1 MLSLRKLKTF
11 VKVAQ
16 LGSFSRAAEAL
27 YLTQAAVSQQVQELE
42 AHLGVSLFERKSSG
56 VVLTRAGATLLKYAL
71 QMLSLSDQAEN
82 AVADIAKMQTGDL
95 RIGMTR
101 PAAAHLVQTWLL
113 EFHKQ
118 YPQFK
123 TVLHTN
129 SDAEALYKDI
139 LSDGLDI
146 AFIEGKV
153 DFNLKKIK
161 IAELKNANLCVI
173 FGADHPWRNRKSISI
188 YEVAQQPLVAC
199 SRHSPLSDWL
209 EELFESF
216 NLNSRVVA
224 EFDDPHAILM
234 AVAEGSGI
242 SVMPSCVFS
251 GDATAHRE
259 AIHCALIE
267 EVPEIRFPI
276 QVIWSAN
283 RQYSPMA
290 CAFMTLLS
298 EDFPDVL
305 PLLIDQ
311 PQ

>member
-42 AHLGVSLFERKSSG
+42 AYLGVSLFERKSSG
-56 VVLTRAGATLLKYAL
+56 AVLTRAGATLQKYAL

-82 AVADIAKMQTGDL
+82 AVADIAKMQAGDL

-101 PAAAHLVQTWLL
+101 PAAAYLVQTWLAA
-113 EFHKQ
+113 FHKEH
-118 YPQFK
+118 PQFK
-123 TVLHTN
+123 TVLQTN
-129 SDAEALYKDI
+129 SAAEALYKDI
-139 LSDGLDI
+139 LSGRLDI
-146 AFIEGKV
+146 AFIEGEMNFKSQKV
-153 DFNLKKIK
+153 KM
-161 IAELKNANLCVI
+161 AELKNANLCVI
-173 FGADHPWRNRKSISI
+173 FSADHPWKERKSISI
-188 YEVAQQPLVAC
+188 HEVAQQPLVAC
-199 SRHSPLSDWL
+199 SQHSPLSNWL
-209 EELFESF
+209 EELFGSF
-216 NLNSRVVA
+216 KLDSRVVA

-234 AVAEGSGI
+234 SVADGTGI

-276 QVIWSAN
+276 QVVWSAH
-283 RQYSPMA
+283 RAYSPVA

-311 PQ
+311 PL

>member
-16 LGSFSRAAEAL
+16 IGSFSHAAKAL

-42 AHLGVSLFERKSSG
+42 AHLGVRLLERKSSG
-56 VVLTRAGATLLKYAL
+56 VSLTRAGNVLLEYAQ
-71 QMLSLSDQAEN
+71 QMSSLSDQAES
-82 AVADIAKMQTGDL
+82 AVADVIKMQAGNL

-101 PAAAHLVQTWLL
+101 PAAAYLVQTWLL

-129 SDAEALYKDI
+129 SDSEALYKDI
-139 LSDGLDI
+139 LSGGLDI
-146 AFIEGKV
+146 AFIEGEM
-153 DFNLKKIK
+153 DFKPQKIK
-161 IAELKNANLCVI
+161 MAELKNAKLCVI
-173 FGADHPWRNRKSISI
+173 FSVDHPWKERKSISI
-188 YEVAQQPLVAC
+188 YKVAQQPLVAC

-209 EELFESF
+209 EQLFGSF
-216 NLNSRVVA
+216 KLNSHVVA
-224 EFDDPHAILM
+224 EFDDPHAIVM
-234 AVAEGSGI
+234 SVINGTGI

-251 GDATAHRE
+251 GDTLAHNE

-267 EVPEIRFPI
+267 EVPDIRFPI

-283 RQYSPMA
+283 KPYSPVA

-305 PLLIDQ
+305 PLLIE
-311 PQ
+311 

>member
-16 LGSFSRAAEAL
+16 IGSFSRAAEAL

-56 VVLTRAGATLLKYAL
+56 IALTRAGAALQKYAL
-71 QMLSLSDQAEN
+71 QMLTLSDQAEN
-82 AVADIAKMQTGDL
+82 AVTDIVKMQAGDL

-101 PAAAHLVQTWLL
+101 PAAAYLVQTWLAA
-113 EFHKQ
+113 FHKEH
-118 YPQFK
+118 PQFK
-123 TVLHTN
+123 TVLQTN
-129 SDAEALYKDI
+129 SDAEALYKEI
-139 LSDGLDI
+139 LSGGLDI
-146 AFIEGKV
+146 AFIEGEM
-153 DFNLKKIK
+153 DFKSQKIK
-161 IAELKNANLCVI
+161 VAELKNANLFVI
-173 FGADHPWRNRKSISI
+173 FGAEHPWKERKSISI
-188 YEVAQQPLVAC
+188 YEVAQQPLISC
-199 SRHSPLSDWL
+199 SRHSPLSNWL
-209 EELFESF
+209 EGLFGSF
-216 NLNSRVVA
+216 KLSSHTVA

-234 AVAEGSGI
+234 SVADGTGI

-251 GDATAHRE
+251 GDTTTHNE

-276 QVIWSAN
+276 QVIWSAH
-283 RQYSPMA
+283 RAYSPVA

-311 PQ
+311 PL